1 MSAADRL
8 FFGQSFGGE
17 SRKGTEGGLGKSQI
31 TGRAFQKPNNRKY
44 QYRYFNTSF
53 KDWNKVGQKGFIKR
67 TRLEV
72 LRRGWNLKISC
83 GAIYSI
89 SSAWNPPAA
98 PFNLN
103 FSRLWSMAVLQFVD
117 RSKTGLCLLQQFF
130 SGVLKWICSLLSYF
144 LFHWFNSIHWIW
156 HYWWPVWVWYWLPWW
171 WSYAATASQADPSPH
186 QIIQRLF
193 MNPPSLSPP
202 TARGYE
208 LCHPHHLAG
217 RWEDDDEDSAGC
229 DSDDVSMI
237 ITLK

>member
-1 MSAADRL
+1 MHWR
-8 FFGQSFGGE
+8 
-17 SRKGTEGGLGKSQI
+17 GKQAI
-31 TGRAFQKPNNRKY
+31 QKMPACVNWYRIKY
-44 QYRYFNTSF
+44 QYRHSNTSF

-103 FSRLWSMAVLQFVD
+103 FSRWQIKNWAVFASAV
-117 RSKTGLCLLQQFF
+117 F

-144 LFHWFNSIHWIW
+144 LFHWFHSIHWIW

-171 WSYAATASQADPSPH
+171 WSYMQPQPARPTPH
-186 QIIQRLF
+186 PIR
-193 MNPPSLSPP
+193 
-202 TARGYE
+202 
-208 LCHPHHLAG
+208 
-217 RWEDDDEDSAGC
+217 
-229 DSDDVSMI
+229 
-237 ITLK
+237 